1 MTYKKKRRA
10 KIGAIPAAVALALP
24 TAALGQADADGI
36 AVESGE
42 VVEEI
47 VVTGSRLARRD
58 FTAPSPIT
66 SIDRETLA
74 FSGQQTLESTLNRMP
89 QLTPDFDRTS
99 NNPGNGTARINL
111 RGMGAGRTLVMLN
124 GRRLAPSGIGSAV
137 DANNLP
143 QALIERVEIITG
155 GASTVYGSDAIAGVV
170 NVITRS
176 DYEGFGLDMSAY
188 VTEKGDS
195 NTYDINA
202 SWGHNFANGKGNI
215 TVFGGYYNR
224 EPSFQADR
232 AFTRVPL
239 FENWDTGELEES
251 GSFTVP
257 SGLTFFFTGNPPP
270 DDFAPFTW
278 DPAGNPVPFNV
289 PDDLYNYAPV
299 NYLQIP
305 LERYS
310 GGVFLNYEL
319 GRNLETYVELTHTR
333 KIATQNLAP
342 VPAANF
348 SLINSDNP
356 ILTPATRQLI
366 EDNFFPATGAIP
378 GIDNLYAGPLRRR
391 LLELGPRIFENEDD
405 YSRAVVGLRGDITEN
420 WDFDFWVTYTK
431 GDETEAV
438 INAASRSR
446 YEQGFLVDPATGEC
460 YDPSNGCVPINIFGE
475 GNITPEAVAFLRLPT
490 LFNTTSRTQKLA
502 SFFVR
507 GEPFSTWAG
516 PVGTAIG
523 VEWRKDE
530 GSLEADELLFTGD
543 ALGAFPDPSVIGE
556 ESVTEVYAEAI
567 VPLAEDAFFGEYLG
581 LELGAR
587 YSEYEHAGKV
597 DSYKL
602 GGDWQINSTLRF
614 RAMFQRSVRAPNL
627 AEAFEE
633 QRFDDGAWVSFQP
646 SNDLCSAAAD
656 PVGSG
661 NADACIATGLPASQ
675 LGVFEA
681 QVQFPTVFISG
692 GNPNLNPETAETVT
706 VGVIVTPEWWP
717 NWQVSID
724 YFDLNVE
731 DEIGGLAAET
741 ACFDSANVD
750 NLFCDRIRRD
760 PLTFNVN
767 EVDETNINRGILE
780 TRGVDTQ
787 ISFSSEL
794 PDYLGIG
801 NNSADLVVNS
811 TWTRMFSNS
820 AQPSAFGTILDCAG
834 YFGWPCNDSRDGNTW
849 PRDRVTTTFNY
860 ASGDLN
866 LFLTWQWIANTKN
879 SAPLGVPIF
888 GYPEPDLAVP
898 VTGVKNYL
906 DLGVGY
912 QFTDKIVGRLA
923 ISNLTDTTPPQ
934 MADSAGANN
943 TDTAL
948 YDIFGRSY
956 TLSFSLQY

>member
-1 MTYKKKRRA
+1 MIDKKKRSF
-10 KIGAIPAAVALALP
+10 KISAIPAAVALALP
-24 TAALGQADADGI
+24 AAALGQTDEE
-36 AVESGE
+36 AVVVDEA
-42 VVEEI
+42 VEEI

-58 FTAPSPIT
+58 FTAPSPIQT
-66 SIDRETLA
+66 IDRQTLA

-111 RGMGAGRTLVMLN
+111 RGMGSGRTLVMLN

-170 NVITRS
+170 NVITRN
-176 DYEGFGLDMSAY
+176 DYEGFGVDMSAY
-188 VTEKGDS
+188 ATEKGDS
-195 NTYDINA
+195 NTYDINI

-215 TVFGGYYNR
+215 TLFGGYYNR
-224 EPSFQADR
+224 EETFASER
-232 AFTRVPL
+232 AFTSVPY
-239 FENWDTGELEES
+239 FDNWDTGELEQS
-251 GSFTVP
+251 GSFTNP
-257 SGLTFFFTGNPPP
+257 DGLTFFFNPNSG
-270 DDFAPFTW
+270 DFDIFTW
-278 DPAGNPVPFNV
+278 DPDGNPRPFIE

-319 GRNLETYVELTHTR
+319 GRSLETYVELTHTR
-333 KIATQNLAP
+333 KIVTQNLAP
-342 VPAANF
+342 VPAF
-348 SLINSDNP
+348 EFLLINSDNP
-356 ILTPATRQLI
+356 QLTPATRQLI
-366 EDNFFPATGAIP
+366 ETNFFPADGAIP
-378 GIDNLYAGPLRRR
+378 GIPNLYAGPLARRF
-391 LLELGPRIFENEDD
+391 LELGPRIFENEDD

-420 WDFDFWVTYTK
+420 WDFDFWITYTK
-431 GDETEAV
+431 GEETEAV
-438 INAASRSR
+438 RNGASRSR
-446 YEQGFLVDPATGEC
+446 YQQGFLVDPATGQC
-460 YDPSNGCVPINIFGE
+460 YDPSNGCVPVNIFGE
-475 GNITPEAVAFLRLPT
+475 NAISPEAVEFIRLPT
-490 LFNTTSRTQKLA
+490 MLNTTNRTQKLA

-523 VEWRKDE
+523 VEWRNDE
-530 GSLEADELLFTGD
+530 GGFKADDILFTGD
-543 ALGAFPDPSVIGE
+543 ALGFSPDASVIGD

-567 VPLAEDAFFGEYLG
+567 IPLAEDAFLGEYFG

-587 YSEYEHAGKV
+587 YSDYEHAGKV
-597 DSYKL
+597 DSYKI
-602 GGDWQINSTLRF
+602 GGDWQINQTLRF
-614 RAMFQRSVRAPNL
+614 RAMYQRSVRAPNL
-627 AEAFEE
+627 SEAFEE
-633 QRFDDGAWVSFQP
+633 QRLVDGAWVPFQP
-646 SNDLCSAAAD
+646 TDDLCSASAD

-681 QVQFPTVFISG
+681 QIQFPTVFISG
-692 GNPNLNPETAETVT
+692 GNPNLIPETAETVT
-706 VGVIVTPEWWP
+706 VGVIITPEWWP
-717 NWQVSID
+717 NWQFSID

-731 DEIGGLAAET
+731 DEIGNLAADI

-787 ISFSSEL
+787 ISFSSGL
-794 PDYLGIG
+794 PDFLAIG
-801 NNSADLVVNS
+801 NNSADLVVNA
-811 TWTRMFSNS
+811 TWTRMLSNS
-820 AQPSAFGTILDCAG
+820 AQPSAFGSILDCAG
-834 YFGWPCNDSRDGNTW
+834 YFGWPCNASRDGNTW

-866 LFLTWQWIANTKN
+866 LFLTWQWIANTN
-879 SAPLGVPIF
+879 NAGPLGVPIF
-888 GYPEPDLAVP
+888 GYPEPNMATP
-898 VTGVKNYL
+898 ETGVKNYL
-906 DLGVGY
+906 DLGIGY
-912 QFTDKIVGRLA
+912 QFSESIVGRLA
-923 ISNLTDTTPPQ
+923 ISNLTGTGPPQ
-934 MADSAGANN
+934 MADAVQNN